1 MTQSKTLPNHV
12 GIIMDGNGRWATARG
27 LSRNRGHQRGA
38 EVFGEIVRHAKELG
52 IPYLTVYAF
61 STENWNRPPEEV
73 AGIMNLLRSYLR
85 DANRYRKENVKTLII
100 GDRTPLDADLIEM
113 IAKVEEGSR
122 NNTGIHVNIGLNYG
136 GRNELV
142 HAARKIAAMMLEA
155 PFPCRGGP
163 CPAGKLPL
171 HRRTAGCGFDYPH
184 RRRAA
189 DLNFLLW
196 QGLTP
201 IYLYPHPLA
210 GLYRRRSGRRAGG
223 IFPPGKANGWH
234 LIGAVGLFKISGE
247 KPLSVQSA
255 LLPLGRA
262 ESSHWVK
269 LITERLLH
277 KKGVS
282 A

>member
-38 EVFGEIVRHAKELG
+38 EVFGEIVRHAKKLG

-142 HAARKIAAMMLEA
+142 HAARKIAAMMLE
-155 PFPCRGGP
+155 GSV
-163 CPAGKLPL
+163 PL
-171 HRRTAGCGFDYPH
+171 QGVDHALLESCLYTAGQPDV
-184 RRRAA
+184 
-189 DLNFLLW
+189 DLIIRTGGEQRISNFLLW
-196 QGLTP
+196 QGAYAEFIFTP
-201 IYLYPHPLA
+201 TLWPDFTAADLDAALEEYS
-210 GLYRRRSGRRAGG
+210 RRERRMGG
-223 IFPPGKANGWH
+223 I
-234 LIGAVGLFKISGE
+234 
-247 KPLSVQSA
+247 
-255 LLPLGRA
+255 
-262 ESSHWVK
+262 
-269 LITERLLH
+269 
-277 KKGVS
+277 
-282 A
+282 

>member
-38 EVFGEIVRHAKELG
+38 EVFGEIVRHAKKLG

-142 HAARKIAAMMLEA
+142 RAARKIAAMMLEGSV
-155 PFPCRGGP
+155 PLRGGP
-163 CPAGKLPL
+163 YPGKLPL
-171 HRRTAGCGFDYPH
+171 HRRTADV
-184 RRRAA
+184 
-189 DLNFLLW
+189 DLIIRTGGEQRISIFCS
-196 QGLTP
+196 GKGTP
-201 IYLYPHPLA
+201 FIFTPPFG
-210 GLYRRRSGRRAGG
+210 GLYRADLDAALEEYSRRERRMGG
-223 IFPPGKANGWH
+223 I
-234 LIGAVGLFKISGE
+234 
-247 KPLSVQSA
+247 
-255 LLPLGRA
+255 
-262 ESSHWVK
+262 
-269 LITERLLH
+269 
-277 KKGVS
+277 
-282 A
+282 